1 MSYCSNC
8 GTNIPL
14 KAKFCPSCGTEIIL
28 KTAKEYLTGYKEK
41 MYKNTVMSLK
51 NEGRYFAES
60 KVKEALSSFTKSPT
74 NISEKTQSISEV
86 FKPNKKVETNQTESI
101 SKTGGITIWTWIYL
115 IINALLVYLGYRI
128 DTILGTLFFSTVV
141 LLFVFLRRHK
151 PNPYNW
157 LVKIILLLQ
166 IVYLILL
173 LPDGVILYLG
183 INTLLL
189 LGLFITDF
197 ILLFKGNKK

>member
-8 GTNIPL
+8 GTNIPV

-28 KTAKEYLTGYKEK
+28 NTARKYLTAYKEK

-51 NEGRYFAES
+51 NEGKNFAER
-60 KVKEALSSFTKSPT
+60 KVKEAFNSVLSKSK
-74 NISEKTQSISEV
+74 NVSEKTQSISEV
-86 FKPNKKVETNQTESI
+86 FKHAKKVETNQTEII
-101 SKTGGITIWTWIYL
+101 SKVGGITIWTWIYL

-128 DTILGTLFFSTVV
+128 DTILGTLLFSGIV
-141 LLFVFLRRHK
+141 LVFVFLRRSK

-157 LVKIILLLQ
+157 LVKIILVLQ
-166 IVYLILL
+166 IAYLL
-173 LPDGVILYLG
+173 LVLPEGILSLG

-189 LGLFITDF
+189 IGIFITDLV
-197 ILLFKGNKK
+197 LLFKGNKK